1 MPVRTNAAPPTP
13 WSSNLAE
20 PRVDNSAY
28 VHSFSRLIGD
38 VRVGSNVFIA
48 PGTSIR
54 ADEGTPFYIGDRTNI
69 QDGVVIHG
77 LEQGRVRGEDGKKYS
92 VWIGKNTCIT
102 HMVLIHGPAYIGDE
116 CFIGFRS
123 TVFNAKVGDGC
134 IVMMHALIQD
144 VEIPPGKYI
153 PSGAVITH
161 QQQADRLSDVKESDR
176 SFAHHVVEVNEALL
190 AGYQCAEN
198 DNCVGSVRNAFS
210 NVDVSSSENNK
221 DNNYINSS
229 SNMISSN
236 DIRQQ
241 LRSLIGQGCTLTI
254 EHANKR
260 RFKTKSWQTGGTITG
275 RREDQVMAQLDS
287 VLQQHA
293 GEYVKL
299 VGVDPQAKRRL
310 AEVIVQRPEDNAPN
324 LRLSNYSSNG
334 HSSSSN
340 GRSSSSARSSES
352 VGNMS
357 TNNDIRAQ
365 LRSLIAQGCTLTI
378 EHANKRRFKTKSWQ
392 TGGTITGRHEE
403 QVIAQLDSVLQ
414 QHAGEYVKL
423 VGVDPQAKRRLAE
436 VIVQRPEDNAPN
448 LSLRNYDSNG
458 HSSSNGRSRNSGRS
472 RSSGR
477 SNENDRS
484 HFNEF
489 QGDISGEISSLLNR
503 GCSIGIERASK
514 RRFKTK
520 SWLTEGQVDGSV
532 QQVMNKIQSVA
543 SQYPQDYIRVI
554 GVDPNEKKRVT
565 QFIAQR
571 PGQGLESNSKLGSNY
586 SSSGGSN
593 ENDRSHFNE
602 FRGDISGEISSLLN
616 RGCSIGIERAS
627 KRRFKTKSWLT
638 EGQVDGSV
646 QQVMSKLKAI
656 ASQYPQDY
664 IRVIGVD
671 PNEKRRV
678 TQFIAQRPGE
688 GLISSNG
695 NSNSRSY
702 SNGNGY
708 ASSNLLSQETVKEVS
723 SLLSAGYIIGTE
735 HADKRRFKTKSWK
748 SCTPIE
754 SSNTSEV
761 IKALEHCLNEH
772 ADEYVRMFGIDTNER
787 RRVSQSIIQHPGD
800 RKQGRS
806 ERDRK
811 VSENTSSSSYSN
823 GSSYSSYGKGNTRSH
838 QHINEFSNKHLSDEA
853 MREIRS
859 LLAAGYKV
867 GTEHADKRRFKTKSW
882 KSCSPITSG
891 NELDV
896 VAALEVCLVE
906 HPNEYV
912 RLIGIDPKAKR
923 RVSETIIQ
931 RP

>member
-1 MPVRTNAAPPTP
+1 MPARTNAAPPTP
-13 WSSNLAE
+13 WSQDLAK
-20 PRVDNSAY
+20 PRVNSSSY
-28 VHSFSRLIGD
+28 VHPFSRIIGD
-38 VRVGSNVFIA
+38 VQIGSNVFIA

-54 ADEGTPFYIGDRTNI
+54 ADEGTPFYIGDSTNV

-77 LEQGRVRGEDGKKYS
+77 LEQGRVKGEDGQQYS

-153 PSGAVITH
+153 PSGAVITN
-161 QQQADRLSDVKESDR
+161 QQQADRLPDVQTSDR

-198 DNCVGSVRNAFS
+198 ANCVSQIDNQIAPS
-210 NVDVSSSENNK
+210 NSPETNKNNS
-221 DNNYINSS
+221 YINKL
-229 SNMISSN
+229 SNMSSSN
-236 DIRQQ
+236 DIKSQ
-241 LRSLIGQGCTLTI
+241 LRSLLAQGCTLTI

-275 RREDQVMAQLDS
+275 RREDQVISQLDS

-310 AEVIVQRPEDNAPN
+310 AEVIVQRPGDDAPK
-324 LRLSNYSSNG
+324 LSLSNHSSNG

-340 GRSSSSARSSES
+340 G
-352 VGNMS
+352 
-357 TNNDIRAQ
+357 
-365 LRSLIAQGCTLTI
+365 
-378 EHANKRRFKTKSWQ
+378 
-392 TGGTITGRHEE
+392 
-403 QVIAQLDSVLQ
+403 
-414 QHAGEYVKL
+414 
-423 VGVDPQAKRRLAE
+423 
-436 VIVQRPEDNAPN
+436 
-448 LSLRNYDSNG
+448 
-458 HSSSNGRSRNSGRS
+458 NGRSRRNSGRNRNS
-472 RSSGR
+472 KGR

-489 QGDISGEISSLLNR
+489 QGDISGEISSLLSR
-503 GCSIGIERASK
+503 GCTIGLERASK

-520 SWLTEGQVDGSV
+520 SWITEGQVDGSV
-532 QQVMNKIQSVA
+532 QQVMSKIKSVA
-543 SQYPQDYIRVI
+543 SQYPDEYIRVI

-571 PGQGLESNSKLGSNY
+571 PGQGLESSSNGSRFSSKGR
-586 SSSGGSN
+586 SN

-602 FRGDISGEISSLLN
+602 FQGDISGEISSLLS
-616 RGCSIGIERAS
+616 RGCTIGLERAS
-627 KRRFKTKSWLT
+627 KRRFKTKSWIT

-646 QQVMSKLKAI
+646 QQVMSKIKSV
-656 ASQYPQDY
+656 ASQYPDEY

-671 PNEKRRV
+671 PNEKKRV
-678 TQFIAQRPGE
+678 TQFIAQRPGQ
-688 GLISSNG
+688 GLESSNNRSRSYSSNG
-695 NSNSRSY
+695 N
-702 SNGNGY
+702 GNGKVR
-708 ASSNLLSQETVKEVS
+708 SDVLDSETVKKIS
-723 SLLSAGYIIGTE
+723 SLLAAGYKIGTE
-735 HADKRRFKTKSWK
+735 HADKRRFRTKSWK
-748 SCTPIE
+748 SCSPIE
-754 SSNTSEV
+754 SSRTSEV
-761 IKALEHCLNEH
+761 VEALEHCLNEH
-772 ADEYVRMFGIDTNER
+772 ADEYVRMFGIDTKER
-787 RRVSQSIIQHPGD
+787 RRVSQSIIQHPSD
-800 RKQGRS
+800 RKSGQNGSR
-806 ERDRK
+806 
-811 VSENTSSSSYSN
+811 TGSSSYGNGSN
-823 GSSYSSYGKGNTRSH
+823 GSSYSSYGNNNHSPH

-853 MREIRS
+853 MQQIRS

-882 KSCSPITSG
+882 KSCSPITSAH
-891 NELDV
+891 ELDV
-896 VAALEVCLVE
+896 VAALEACLVE
-906 HPNEYV
+906 HPNEYI
-912 RLIGIDPKAKR
+912 RLIGIDPQAKR